1 MGNNEY
7 ITQNIPSEVN
17 DASGDHSSF
26 PLIRNSGYV
35 DLYALIQRFGG
46 RNALSCRF
54 SMQCLNKGGSPGR
67 GDYEG
72 VYTLVPSAC
81 ALQMTCWSSF

>member
-26 PLIRNSGYV
+26 PLIRNSGYD
-35 DLYALIQRFGG
+35 DLYALIQ
-46 RNALSCRF
+46 
-54 SMQCLNKGGSPGR
+54 
-67 GDYEG
+67 
-72 VYTLVPSAC
+72 
-81 ALQMTCWSSF
+81 